1 MSDIHAY
8 LNKIYSLSKHLLNK
22 LGGKLPRWI
31 RILFFSMLDQIIST
45 WFKTNTAFTFLSSFA
60 FISVQDA
67 LGIGHSEINGP
78 VLFVLRVNAFFFWYF
93 MVVLMKIIA
102 HLRRY
107 LDWIWIISLL
117 DNAPSWVRYPK
128 RYTYDIRKVKFWNKV
143 LVINQEFI
151 WKIWWPTQ
159 DF

>member
-1 MSDIHAY
+1 MYENRY
-8 LNKIYSLSKHLLNK
+8 LFYSHRISCRIESK
-22 LGGKLPRWI
+22 
-31 RILFFSMLDQIIST
+31 FFLLDQFTST

-102 HLRRY
+102 HLHRY
-107 LDWIWIISLL
+107 LD
-117 DNAPSWVRYPK
+117 
-128 RYTYDIRKVKFWNKV
+128 
-143 LVINQEFI
+143 
-151 WKIWWPTQ
+151 
-159 DF
+159 